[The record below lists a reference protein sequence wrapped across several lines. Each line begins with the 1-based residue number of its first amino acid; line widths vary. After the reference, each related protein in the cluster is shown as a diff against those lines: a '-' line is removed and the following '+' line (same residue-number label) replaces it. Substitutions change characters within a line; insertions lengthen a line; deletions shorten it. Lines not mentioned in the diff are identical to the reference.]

1 MTRFPVPRV
10 VDFKTEKILAGLSER
25 DKKYATYM
33 HLAGQACFPILA
45 SSISKESLAI
55 HDFLEEFI
63 PSLPSEIVYDSYN
76 HKNDDW
82 LKITAICAYAAHFYH
97 NNGNYSGF
105 GSQKFTPR
113 LSQDDLISL
122 VKQYNP
128 NSMPLLQNCIHDLY
142 SLEPANITQIG
153 WYPTGISP
161 YYSPPDFTEEE
172 QKEIDS
178 ILSAK
183 KIRIENTR
191 LVRTETQYEVH
202 VASIDKSSETI
213 GSFRGKDV
221 VLIKGQFSEVLQ
233 RSVHFLEKA
242 KEFVSSEIEIKMI
255 DTLIEHYKT
264 GDISKHV
271 EYNKVWLHDPH
282 PPVETILG
290 FVEQYHDPS
299 GKRAEYES
307 VIAAVDYEETKKLQ
321 RFVDASTVILP
332 LLPLPPFYQ
341 RKTFTAPTYNALNI
355 ISYMTN
361 GQFIGINLPNYTEVT
376 TVDGFKN
383 MTLLNVSRSSRTVE
397 TLELKVHEIHIAC
410 HELYGHGSGR
420 LFSIKEDKK
429 GQKSLITGKELNDN
443 FGYDQEKGETFESL
457 FGDLSSPFEE
467 CRAETTALY
476 LILCDKTLETFN
488 IDKKDFNECRSYE
501 IKQMTNSGLR
511 SLNDWDHN
519 ERKWNQAHSQAR
531 FALLKALLIWSYG
544 ALTLE
549 KSGSGPLVQLTPV
562 VANREGAFDQ
572 IRDAAEMLL
581 KHLNDYKSNGLYKEG
596 KRFFEMLSAVD
607 GDFTSVLNLYS
618 NKKVVPEKDV
628 EPEKN
633 DGAYPTSY
641 ITLEAYVE
649 KVGDGE
655 DDYML
660 TGGKIPEGCPD
671 ALPYEIALRAIKNLK
686 AAYH

>member
-1 MTRFPVPRV
+1 MTSLPYPRIINL
-10 VDFKTEKILAGLSER
+10 KTEKILEQLSEK
-25 DKKYATYM
+25 DKKYATFM
-33 HLAGQACFPILA
+33 HLAGQSCFPILA
-45 SSISKESLAI
+45 SSISNESLAI

-63 PSLPSEIVYDSYN
+63 PSLPPKIVYDSYN
-76 HKNDDW
+76 HVYDGWFN
-82 LKITAICAYAAHFYH
+82 ICAICTYAAFFYH

-113 LSQDDLISL
+113 LSQEELISL
-122 VKQYNP
+122 VEQYNP
-128 NSMPLLQNCIHDLY
+128 KSMPLLQKCIHDLY
-142 SLEPANITQIG
+142 SLDPEYVTQIG
-153 WYPTGISP
+153 WYPKGISP

-172 QKEIDS
+172 QKGIDE
-178 ILSAK
+178 ILSNS

-191 LVRTETQYEVH
+191 LVRTPTQYEVH
-202 VASIDKSSETI
+202 VASIEKSSQVI
-213 GSFRGKDV
+213 GTFRDKNI
-221 VLIKGQFSEVLQ
+221 VLIKGQFSEVLE
-233 RSVHFLEKA
+233 RSVYYLQKA

-255 DTLIEHYKT
+255 DTLIEHYQT
-264 GDISKHV
+264 GDILKHV

-321 RFVDASTVILP
+321 RFVDASSEILP

-341 RKTFTAPTYNALNI
+341 RKTFIAPTYNALNI

-361 GQFIGINLPNYTEVT
+361 GQFVGINLPNYDETKST
-376 TVDGFKN
+376 GFKN
-383 MTLLNVSRSSRTVE
+383 MTLLNVSRSTKTDS
-397 TLELKVHEIHIAC
+397 TLRSKVSEAHVAC

-420 LFSIKEDKK
+420 IFLKTEDKT
-429 GQKSLITGKELNDN
+429 GQKSLITGKELNQD
-443 FGYDQEKGETFESL
+443 FGYEENENFTSL

-476 LILCDKTLETFN
+476 LILCDKTLEALN
-488 IDKKDFNECRSYE
+488 IDQKDYQTCKSIEVDR
-501 IKQMTNSGLR
+501 MTSSGLS
-511 SLNDWDHN
+511 SLCDWDN
-519 ERKWNQAHSQAR
+519 EERKWNQAHSQAR
-531 FALLKALLIWSYG
+531 FALLKALLIWSRG

-549 KSGSGPLVQLTPV
+549 KVGNGPSTRLIPT
-562 VANREGAFDQ
+562 VANRKGAYDE

-581 KHLNDYKSNGLYKEG
+581 KHLNDYKSNGLFKEG

-607 GDFTSVLNLYS
+607 GDFVSVLHHYT
-618 NKKVVPEKDV
+618 KKKQPVDENVKKP
-628 EPEKN
+628 KN
-633 DGAYPTSY
+633 IGDYPTSY

-649 KVGDGE
+649 KVGDGD
-655 DDYML
+655 DDYLL
-660 TGGKIPEGCPD
+660 TGGNVPEEGKN